1 MARPVRVSHL
11 SPARSEHHLV
21 ADVRRGDDSAFEEL
35 FSRYRARVGAYVRGM
50 VRDHG
55 RAEDLVQE
63 VFLSALRRLRET
75 DRPVAFQP
83 WIYEIARNA
92 CIDEFRR
99 TRRVYEVPLETDE
112 RSPRDDCNM
121 TSHDPTP
128 DAAVESKQRLEDLRR
143 ALDGLSESHHRILLL
158 REFEGLSY
166 REIGERMGMSRQ
178 VVESTLFRARRRLSE
193 EFDELVSGRR
203 CEQIRTLIDG
213 HGARSVATLGA
224 RQRRLLARHLGQCP
238 ACRREAWIAGLDRA
252 LPAAKAAGKPATLTS
267 LRVPPHRASTR
278 QDQVIAKAGSAA

>member
-1 MARPVRVSHL
+1 VSHI
-11 SPARSEHHLV
+11 PPGRSEEDLV
-21 ADVRRGDDSAFEEL
+21 AHVRREDDSAFEEL
-35 FSRYRARVGAYVRGM
+35 FSRYRARVGSYVRGM

-63 VFLSALRRLRET
+63 VFLAALRRLRET
-75 DRPVAFQP
+75 DCPIAFQP

-99 TRRVYEVPLETDE
+99 TRRVYEVPLESD
-112 RSPRDDCNM
+112 RQSSRDDGDM
-121 TSHDPTP
+121 ASHDPTP

-143 ALDGLSESHHRILLL
+143 ALGGLSESHHKILVL

-178 VVESTLFRARRRLSE
+178 VVESTLFRARRRLTE
-193 EFDELVSGRR
+193 EYDELVSGRR

-213 HGARSVATLGA
+213 HGAHSLATFGA
-224 RQRRLLARHLGQCP
+224 RQRRLLARHLTHCQ
-238 ACRREAWIAGLDRA
+238 ACRREAWIAGLDTA
-252 LPAAKAAGKPATLTS
+252 LAAAPATDRPATLTS
-267 LRVPPHRASTR
+267 LRVPPRGATTPEA
-278 QDQVIAKAGSAA
+278 QVVAKAGSAA